1 MSTDRTRTFA
11 QPLDLRWDGVTL
23 LVLIDRADFDQITLK
38 EGFRY
43 DDKARRLS
51 FVCTGLNG
59 PWWETYAR
67 VKFGPAG
74 VSLDLSAEQLRQH
87 TLVAQRSIVDSLAKV
102 AGDYRVT
109 VPRLDWAVQYK
120 TSGVD
125 LRGRQEYGFVGDS
138 ATRGELLAHCA
149 SVGLFESGAVHKSN
163 LPGRITSISGVTD
176 YRLYRKTRRSGKCV
190 ERDEV
195 VLRVYDAHGM
205 GMAFLR
211 AECQERLARR
221 AFTGSESLAMHS
233 VTWAYFMGLPSG
245 LPCGLDGE
253 VVRANPTGRD
263 NIARSISSI
272 YNSMFAGVDARPID
286 GNVDSAY
293 ALALLVRMCGYDFGR
308 WPLLE
313 AFAKPSE
320 SALRRF
326 APNMYKQQQL
336 SLVGAEKGRL

>member
-1 MSTDRTRTFA
+1 MGTDRTRTFA

-23 LVLIDRADFDQITLK
+23 LVLIDRTDFEQATLRD
-38 EGFRY
+38 GFRY
-43 DDKARRLS
+43 DDKARRLH
-51 FVCTGLNG
+51 FVCSGPNG
-59 PWWETYAR
+59 PWWQTYAR
-67 VKFGPAG
+67 VKYGPAG

-87 TLVAQRSIVDSLAKV
+87 TLSAQRQIVDSLAKV

-109 VPRLDWAVQYK
+109 VPRLDWAIQYK

-138 ATRGELLAHCA
+138 ATREDLLGHCA
-149 SVGLFESGAVHKSN
+149 GVGLFESGVVHRSN
-163 LPGRITSISGVTD
+163 LPGRISSISGVTD

-221 AFTGSESLAMHS
+221 AFCGADMLMMHS

-245 LPCGLDGE
+245 LPCGLDGDIA
-253 VVRANPTGRD
+253 RANPTGRD
-263 NIARSISSI
+263 NIARSVSAI
-272 YNSMFAGVDARPID
+272 YNAMFAGVDGRPID
-286 GNVDSAY
+286 GNVDAAY
-293 ALALLVRMCGYDFGR
+293 ALATMVRMLGYSFER

-313 AFAKPSE
+313 AFQKPSE
-320 SALRRF
+320 AALRRF
-326 APNMYKQQQL
+326 APYMYKQQQL
-336 SLVGAEKGRL
+336 VIGGVK